1 MKINSLGLYRD
12 MDGNTYEIIETI
24 KQLTHHQMKG
34 SPTTHDG
41 FRDFKTACGIPIN
54 LKNGVFFTWDNASLT
69 PVP

>member
-24 KQLTHHQMKG
+24 KQLPHRLLKG
-34 SPTTHDG
+34 SSTTHDVSRG
-41 FRDFKTACGIPIN
+41 YKTACGIPVN
-54 LKNGVFFTWDNASLT
+54 LNNGVFVTWDNASLT